1 MVTKKKGVQ
10 NTVKIDEQLLLR
22 IKKLFNED
30 EIKLQYPTIKHFVNV
45 AVLGLLKEKEGE
57 NE

>member
-1 MVTKKKGVQ
+1 MVTGKKRQQ
-10 NTVKIDEQLLLR
+10 NTVKIDEKLLLR

-30 EIKLQYPTIKHFVNV
+30 SIRIEYPTIKHFVNI
-45 AVLGLLKEKEGE
+45 AVLRLLKEKEGK